1 MLPVVGRT
9 VEGLCPSVALT
20 FDPIGPADEPRDWCQ
35 IAGKLQGVSVR
46 WD

>member
-1 MLPVVGRT
+1 MLSVVGRT

-20 FDPIGPADEPRDWCQ
+20 FDSAGPIDEPLDWCQ
-35 IAGKLQGVSVR
+35 IAGKLHEVSVR